1 MLDQWELK
9 FNRNIWCFIGISWE
23 KIKKKSIFGILLL
36 QQMETL
42 KLKSCRFKR
51 KCGNELP
58 INTLRTLNKSDSNL
72 KEGRGF
78 REIHTAHWKFCNAVS
93 DTNPFLSQ
101 EERKPSQ
108 EGRQCYQSLLT
119 HSKKSNFLQ
128 KAEFLYQGFYLTY
141 IWNHVIWQ
149 DIVKWIQ
156 RWAFLAGALATEI

>member
-1 MLDQWELK
+1 MLHWHILGK
-9 FNRNIWCFIGISWE
+9 E
-23 KIKKKSIFGILLL
+23 KKKKSIFGILLL
-36 QQMETL
+36 QQKKTL

-93 DTNPFLSQ
+93 GTNRFLSQ
-101 EERKPSQ
+101 EISSQ